1 MAQSEMSLD
10 RECVNGN
17 GLQIY
22 ISAGHSVVDFCG
34 ALRAPTYSRSSDIP
48 ARQEPPRSLRRAET
62 PRPGEHF
69 NRRLLVGV
77 NKNPQL
83 PRRQF
88 LINQRVKRNALRLR
102 LDRQHPM

>member
-1 MAQSEMSLD
+1 M
-10 RECVNGN
+10 V
-17 GLQIY
+17 
-22 ISAGHSVVDFCG
+22 F
-34 ALRAPTYSRSSDIP
+34 SRSSDIR
-48 ARQEPPRSLRRAET
+48 ARQAPPRNPLRAET
-62 PRPGEHF
+62 PRPGERS

-88 LINQRVKRNALRLR
+88 LINQRVQRNALRLR